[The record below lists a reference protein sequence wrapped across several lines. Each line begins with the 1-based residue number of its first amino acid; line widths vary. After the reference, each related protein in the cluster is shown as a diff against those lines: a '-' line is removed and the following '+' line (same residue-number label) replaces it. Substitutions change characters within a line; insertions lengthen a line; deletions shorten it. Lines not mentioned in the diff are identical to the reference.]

1 MLKFKRKIIS
11 SGPERNITLS
21 LYSLFCNILLEVKFS
36 MKSIKHIL
44 IALFVLSMF
53 GLTAYAQ
60 EIPQAIVFED
70 PNMTGSHTHF
80 STSVPDLDESDNFWN
95 DKISSIVV
103 ISGTWTFLADPVGAG
118 DQPNKSI
125 TLGPGVYPDVTK
137 EGMDDNSISQ
147 VRLGSES

>member
-1 MLKFKRKIIS
+1 MLA
-11 SGPERNITLS
+11 G
-21 LYSLFCNILLEVKFS
+21 
-36 MKSIKHIL
+36 
-44 IALFVLSMF
+44 LFVLVMLS
-53 GLTAYAQ
+53 LTSYAQ

-70 PNMTGSHTHF
+70 PNMTGSHTHLF
-80 STSVPDLDESDNFWN
+80 ASVPDLTESDDFWN

-103 ISGTWTFLADPVGAG
+103 ISGTWTFFADPVGAG
-118 DQPNKSI
+118 DQPNPSI

>member
-1 MLKFKRKIIS
+1 M
-11 SGPERNITLS
+11 N
-21 LYSLFCNILLEVKFS
+21 
-36 MKSIKHIL
+36 SIKYML
-44 IALFVLSMF
+44 SALFVLLTF

-60 EIPQAIVFED
+60 EIPEAIVFED

-80 STSVPDLDESDNFWN
+80 SASVPDLDESDNFWN

-103 ISGTWTFLADPVGAG
+103 ISGTWTFFADPVGAG

-125 TLGPGVYPDVTK
+125 TLGPGVYPDVTS
-137 EGMDDNSISQ
+137 EGMDDDSISQ